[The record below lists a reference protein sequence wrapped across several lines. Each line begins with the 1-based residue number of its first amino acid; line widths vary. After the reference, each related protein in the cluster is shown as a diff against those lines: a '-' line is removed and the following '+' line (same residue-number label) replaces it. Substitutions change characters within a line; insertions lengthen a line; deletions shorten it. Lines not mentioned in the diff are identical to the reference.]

1 MRLPHGRRQPAL
13 PAAIELTPAAVA
25 VAVGRGLPVLLPQQH
40 QGDAGT
46 AQLVMDVRP
55 FRLGLAS
62 RAALGARAGIQHRL
76 QHSLTQRRRQ
86 RPAKLRRGKAIEG
99 HGHRAARNPQRS
111 GNRSVR
117 RTAFVLEAQDLSYAS
132 HRHSLGWHRSPRSS
146 FLRRA
151 ESRAPP
157 SGRAIATPQGWPT
170 SFRNGR
176 DQIGTGGRLHS
187 GISGR
192 LHPEYAGFSTAYPG
206 PDANGSSPRSVKV
219 WLQAVISKAKRCD
232 RVALGRGRV

>member
-1 MRLPHGRRQPAL
+1 
-13 PAAIELTPAAVA
+13 
-25 VAVGRGLPVLLPQQH
+25 
-40 QGDAGT
+40 
-46 AQLVMDVRP
+46 MDVRP

-62 RAALGARAGIQHRL
+62 RAALGAGAGIQHRL
-76 QHSLTQRRRQ
+76 QHSLAQRCWQ
-86 RPAKLRRGKAIEG
+86 RPAKLRRRKAIEG

-157 SGRAIATPQGWPT
+157 SGRAIATPQGRPT
-170 SFRNGR
+170 SNRNGR
-176 DQIGTGGRLHS
+176 DQIGIGGRLHS

-192 LHPEYAGFSTAYPG
+192 LPPEYACTHSPRLDF
-206 PDANGSSPRSVKV
+206 GSS
-219 WLQAVISKAKRCD
+219 QAIGKGIAADQVV
-232 RVALGRGRV
+232 VAAAMTQPWSNGQTEGQITKLKLVRRQMCGRGKLDLLRARITAPA